1 MRDRNSRKKL
11 LLGLSAFVERVQTFV
26 TSPASNGRHNNKCAE
41 VSPNSGGRLRLLR
54 NDSGMGMVDRRQML
68 KSAGILIGA
77 SALKGCAGH
86 ASAQSEKP
94 KGQSRPP
101 LAGLRKK
108 MMGFM
113 VPHEQLPAPGLTDW
127 GGNWPVSTDSS
138 AHLEV
143 INELFASG
151 ATIVNIHCGQAD
163 QARVIDFYGREG
175 LPLLKRS
182 KTDGP

>member
-1 MRDRNSRKKL
+1 
-11 LLGLSAFVERVQTFV
+11 
-26 TSPASNGRHNNKCAE
+26 
-41 VSPNSGGRLRLLR
+41 LLR

-68 KSAGILIGA
+68 KSAGLLIGT
-77 SALKGCAGH
+77 SALKGSAGR

-94 KGQSRPP
+94 KSQSRPP
-101 LAGLRKK
+101 AGLRKK
-108 MMGFM
+108 MMRFM
-113 VPHEQLPAPGLTDW
+113 LPHEQFPAPGLTDL

-163 QARVIDFYGREG
+163 QARMIDFYGREV